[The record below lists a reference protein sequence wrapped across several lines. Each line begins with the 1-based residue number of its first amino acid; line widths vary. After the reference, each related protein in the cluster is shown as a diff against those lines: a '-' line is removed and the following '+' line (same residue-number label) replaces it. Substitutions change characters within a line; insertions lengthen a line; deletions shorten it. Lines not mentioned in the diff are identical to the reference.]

1 MSFNIKLSLDL
12 HCDDRDENDMELDL
26 LCDYISDRLMV
37 VDPEIVMQSLAEA
50 IIDMSDQ
57 LEENAIRLH

>member
-1 MSFNIKLSLDL
+1 
-12 HCDDRDENDMELDL
+12 MELDL

-50 IIDMSDQ
+50 IIEMSDQ